1 VTATAACQRDVGG
14 AQSVD
19 RALTLLALVGRHPD
33 RGVGLA
39 TIVAETGLNRPTAR
53 RLLLALIR
61 ARLVEQDEATRRYF
75 LGEEAFVLGAL
86 ASRRF
91 GLLDL
96 AIDSLAT
103 LARESGDT
111 SFLSVRREN
120 YAVCL
125 HREEG
130 AYPIRIHALQ
140 VGYQHPLGVGGGS
153 LAILAA
159 LPDEEVERVL
169 EANQP
174 VLAAQ
179 YPSYSLPLLH
189 HHVALTRDRGWSIN
203 PGLILPNSWA
213 IGVAVLYPNGRP
225 AGALSLAAI
234 DSRMG
239 EDRQQELGSLLQGE
253 AGKVEA
259 KLRRMFTAKPAGRR
273 PDACAEGLA
282 SAASTIEKKL
292 ERLAP

>member
-1 VTATAACQRDVGG
+1 MGG

-61 ARLVEQDEATRRYF
+61 ARLVEQDEASRHYF
-75 LGEEAFVLGAL
+75 LGEEAFVLGTL

-96 AIDSLAT
+96 AMESLAA

-111 SFLSVRREN
+111 SFLSVRRDN
-120 YAVCL
+120 HAVCL

-130 AYPIRIHALQ
+130 AFPIRIHALQ

-153 LAILAA
+153 LAILAV
-159 LPDEEVERVL
+159 LPDEDVERVL

-179 YPSYSLPLLH
+179 YPSYSLPLLR
-189 HHVALTRDRGWSIN
+189 HHVALTRARGWSIN

-213 IGVAVLYPNGRP
+213 IGVAMLYPNGRP
-225 AGALSLAAI
+225 AGALSIAAI

-239 EDRQQELGSLLQGE
+239 EDRQEELGRLLQRE
-253 AGKVEA
+253 ASRVED

-273 PDACAEGLA
+273 PDVRSKDIPTAENG
-282 SAASTIEKKL
+282 IETRL